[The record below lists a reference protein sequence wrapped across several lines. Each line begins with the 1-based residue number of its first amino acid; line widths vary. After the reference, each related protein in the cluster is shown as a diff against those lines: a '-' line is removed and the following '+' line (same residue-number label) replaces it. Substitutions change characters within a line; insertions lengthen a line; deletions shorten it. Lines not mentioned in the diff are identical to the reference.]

1 MNNQCKN
8 KTFEILTMYIIL
20 YSFCEGLLVGR
31 PQLGHVPKSSRRRS
45 FSISDIILTTFLG
58 IGTLRSY
65 SKPYRQLTVNCP
77 IPLEL
82 AKTIASPIKAHI
94 SAKNQSIFKK
104 YGRFGKHL
112 KQSFRCDVPRFS
124 IFVHYKVTRDNV
136 NYSFFKKDSK
146 KLHHLSSLI
155 SQQKFNR
162 FSKNMSGLESS

>member
-1 MNNQCKN
+1 M
-8 KTFEILTMYIIL
+8 
-20 YSFCEGLLVGR
+20 
-31 PQLGHVPKSSRRRS
+31 PKLHWRKS
-45 FSISDIILTTFLG
+45 FSISDILLTTFLG

-65 SKPYRQLTVNCP
+65 PKPYQQLTANCLN
-77 IPLEL
+77 PLE
-82 AKTIASPIKAHI
+82 KSIASPIKAHI

-124 IFVHYKVTRDNV
+124 IFVHYKVKRDNV
-136 NYSFFKKDSK
+136 NYSIFKKDSK

-162 FSKNMSGLESS
+162 FSKNMSCLESY